1 MNSSIVRYFTK
12 GTSVTRSP
20 VITKT
25 GWLKCQWCGASPPPD
40 DSPLLG
46 KSRTNMGD
54 LHLLTQLSTCFVLF
68 CDWRIGT
75 LQFSLHTLCSWFLLQ
90 LEVINISEYLT
101 TQTPLPPFLPYPR
114 FLLELDLSQTAKMT
128 YVLLLDRATLSQKNL
143 WIDERGF
150 VFVIFTICSLAEQ
163 LGRSTVSVSSA
174 LKELDAAGLIERRRT
189 RFSSPNHIFVK
200 IPNVE

>member
-1 MNSSIVRYFTK
+1 
-12 GTSVTRSP
+12 
-20 VITKT
+20 
-25 GWLKCQWCGASPPPD
+25 
-40 DSPLLG
+40 
-46 KSRTNMGD
+46 MGD
-54 LHLLTQLSTCFVLF
+54 LNLLTQLSTCFVLF

-101 TQTPLPPFLPYPR
+101 TQTLLPPFLPYPR

-128 YVLLLDRATLSQKNL
+128 YVAAARPCHALAEKSLDRWTWFRVLSFL
-143 WIDERGF
+143 RF
-150 VFVIFTICSLAEQ
+150 CSLAEQ

>member
-1 MNSSIVRYFTK
+1 MFRAFLRLENWNPPILVTYSLFLISASAGGDQHFRISYHANSAAAVS
-12 GTSVTRSP
+12 
-20 VITKT
+20 
-25 GWLKCQWCGASPPPD
+25 
-40 DSPLLG
+40 
-46 KSRTNMGD
+46 
-54 LHLLTQLSTCFVLF
+54 
-68 CDWRIGT
+68 
-75 LQFSLHTLCSWFLLQ
+75 
-90 LEVINISEYLT
+90 
-101 TQTPLPPFLPYPR
+101 PYPR

>member
-1 MNSSIVRYFTK
+1 M
-12 GTSVTRSP
+12 
-20 VITKT
+20 
-25 GWLKCQWCGASPPPD
+25 
-40 DSPLLG
+40 
-46 KSRTNMGD
+46 
-54 LHLLTQLSTCFVLF
+54 
-68 CDWRIGT
+68 
-75 LQFSLHTLCSWFLLQ
+75 
-90 LEVINISEYLT
+90 INISVYLT

-128 YVLLLDRATLSQKNL
+128 YALLLDRATLSQKNL

>member
-1 MNSSIVRYFTK
+1 MLRNRRSRCLPSVGHLFQDHSRTIMTFCLQNCLQCYEMAFFIGYQVEGCFCPSKSRNLPYVPWQVNSSIVRYFTK

-54 LHLLTQLSTCFVLF
+54 LNLLTQLSTCFVLF

-75 LQFSLHTLCSWFLLQ
+75 HQFSLHTLCFWFLLQ

-101 TQTPLPPFLPYPR
+101 TQTLLPPFLPYPR

-128 YVLLLDRATLSQKNL
+128 YVLLLDRATLSQ
-143 WIDERGF
+143 
-150 VFVIFTICSLAEQ
+150 
-163 LGRSTVSVSSA
+163 
-174 LKELDAAGLIERRRT
+174 
-189 RFSSPNHIFVK
+189 
-200 IPNVE
+200 

>member
-1 MNSSIVRYFTK
+1 M
-12 GTSVTRSP
+12 
-20 VITKT
+20 
-25 GWLKCQWCGASPPPD
+25 
-40 DSPLLG
+40 
-46 KSRTNMGD
+46 
-54 LHLLTQLSTCFVLF
+54 
-68 CDWRIGT
+68 
-75 LQFSLHTLCSWFLLQ
+75 
-90 LEVINISEYLT
+90 INISEYLT

-128 YVLLLDRATLSQKNL
+128 YALLLDRATLSQKNL

-189 RFSSPNHIFVK
+189 LNKTVPSMSVAKAILDDMIEANKGYWPELH
-200 IPNVE
+200 

>member
-1 MNSSIVRYFTK
+1 MREPRGKILLETIKSQKSSQVVPSANGWKWKTLKPRAVVSARRKT
-12 GTSVTRSP
+12 P
-20 VITKT
+20 V
-25 GWLKCQWCGASPPPD
+25 
-40 DSPLLG
+40 
-46 KSRTNMGD
+46 
-54 LHLLTQLSTCFVLF
+54 
-68 CDWRIGT
+68 
-75 LQFSLHTLCSWFLLQ
+75 
-90 LEVINISEYLT
+90 
-101 TQTPLPPFLPYPR
+101 
-114 FLLELDLSQTAKMT
+114 LLELDLSQTAKMT

>member
-1 MNSSIVRYFTK
+1 MELPACKAV
-12 GTSVTRSP
+12 
-20 VITKT
+20 
-25 GWLKCQWCGASPPPD
+25 GAY
-40 DSPLLG
+40 
-46 KSRTNMGD
+46 
-54 LHLLTQLSTCFVLF
+54 H
-68 CDWRIGT
+68 
-75 LQFSLHTLCSWFLLQ
+75 
-90 LEVINISEYLT
+90 
-101 TQTPLPPFLPYPR
+101 
-114 FLLELDLSQTAKMT
+114 A
-128 YVLLLDRATLSQKNL
+128 LLLDRATLSQKNL

>member
-1 MNSSIVRYFTK
+1 MFRAFLRLENWNPPIL
-12 GTSVTRSP
+12 VTYSLFL
-20 VITKT
+20 IS
-25 GWLKCQWCGASPPPD
+25 ASA
-40 DSPLLG
+40 G
-46 KSRTNMGD
+46 GD
-54 LHLLTQLSTCFVLF
+54 QH
-68 CDWRIGT
+68 
-75 LQFSLHTLCSWFLLQ
+75 
-90 LEVINISEYLT
+90 SEYLT

-128 YVLLLDRATLSQKNL
+128 YVLLLDRTTLSQKNL

>member
-1 MNSSIVRYFTK
+1 M
-12 GTSVTRSP
+12 
-20 VITKT
+20 
-25 GWLKCQWCGASPPPD
+25 
-40 DSPLLG
+40 
-46 KSRTNMGD
+46 
-54 LHLLTQLSTCFVLF
+54 
-68 CDWRIGT
+68 
-75 LQFSLHTLCSWFLLQ
+75 
-90 LEVINISEYLT
+90 INISEYLT
-101 TQTPLPPFLPYPR
+101 TQTLLPPFLPYPR

-189 RFSSPNHIFVK
+189 RFSSPNHTFVK

>member
-1 MNSSIVRYFTK
+1 MFRAFLRLENWNPPILVTYALFLISASAGGDQHFRISYHANSAAAV
-12 GTSVTRSP
+12 SP
-20 VITKT
+20 I
-25 GWLKCQWCGASPPPD
+25 P
-40 DSPLLG
+40 
-46 KSRTNMGD
+46 
-54 LHLLTQLSTCFVLF
+54 
-68 CDWRIGT
+68 T
-75 LQFSLHTLCSWFLLQ
+75 L
-90 LEVINISEYLT
+90 
-101 TQTPLPPFLPYPR
+101 P
-114 FLLELDLSQTAKMT
+114 LELDLSQTAKMT
-128 YVLLLDRATLSQKNL
+128 YVLLDRATLSQKNL

>member
-1 MNSSIVRYFTK
+1 M
-12 GTSVTRSP
+12 
-20 VITKT
+20 
-25 GWLKCQWCGASPPPD
+25 
-40 DSPLLG
+40 
-46 KSRTNMGD
+46 
-54 LHLLTQLSTCFVLF
+54 
-68 CDWRIGT
+68 
-75 LQFSLHTLCSWFLLQ
+75 
-90 LEVINISEYLT
+90 INISEYLT
-101 TQTPLPPFLPYPR
+101 TQTLLPPFLPYPR

-128 YVLLLDRATLSQKNL
+128 YVLLLDRASATLSQKNL

>member
-1 MNSSIVRYFTK
+1 MFRAFLRLENWNPPILVTYALFLISASAGGDQHFRISYHANSAAAV
-12 GTSVTRSP
+12 SP
-20 VITKT
+20 I
-25 GWLKCQWCGASPPPD
+25 P
-40 DSPLLG
+40 
-46 KSRTNMGD
+46 
-54 LHLLTQLSTCFVLF
+54 
-68 CDWRIGT
+68 T
-75 LQFSLHTLCSWFLLQ
+75 L
-90 LEVINISEYLT
+90 
-101 TQTPLPPFLPYPR
+101 P
-114 FLLELDLSQTAKMT
+114 LELDLSQTAKMT

>member
-1 MNSSIVRYFTK
+1 
-12 GTSVTRSP
+12 
-20 VITKT
+20 
-25 GWLKCQWCGASPPPD
+25 
-40 DSPLLG
+40 
-46 KSRTNMGD
+46 MGD
-54 LHLLTQLSTCFVLF
+54 LNLLTQLSTCFVLF

-75 LQFSLHTLCSWFLLQ
+75 HQFSLHTLCFRFLLQ

-128 YVLLLDRATLSQKNL
+128 YALLLDRATLSQKNL
-143 WIDERGF
+143 WTDERGF

-174 LKELDAAGLIERRRT
+174 LKELDAAELIERRRT

>member
-1 MNSSIVRYFTK
+1 
-12 GTSVTRSP
+12 
-20 VITKT
+20 
-25 GWLKCQWCGASPPPD
+25 
-40 DSPLLG
+40 
-46 KSRTNMGD
+46 MGD
-54 LHLLTQLSTCFVLF
+54 LNLLTQLSTCFVLF
-68 CDWRIGT
+68 CDWRMEPSILVTYSLFLISASAGGDQHFRISYHANSAAAVSPIPT
-75 LQFSLHTLCSWFLLQ
+75 L
-90 LEVINISEYLT
+90 
-101 TQTPLPPFLPYPR
+101 PF
-114 FLLELDLSQTAKMT
+114 LELDLSQTAKMT

>member
-1 MNSSIVRYFTK
+1 MFRAFLRLENWNPPILVTYSLFLISASAGGDQHFRISYHANSAAAV
-12 GTSVTRSP
+12 SP
-20 VITKT
+20 I
-25 GWLKCQWCGASPPPD
+25 P
-40 DSPLLG
+40 
-46 KSRTNMGD
+46 
-54 LHLLTQLSTCFVLF
+54 
-68 CDWRIGT
+68 T
-75 LQFSLHTLCSWFLLQ
+75 L
-90 LEVINISEYLT
+90 
-101 TQTPLPPFLPYPR
+101 P
-114 FLLELDLSQTAKMT
+114 LELDLSQTAKMT

>member
-1 MNSSIVRYFTK
+1 
-12 GTSVTRSP
+12 
-20 VITKT
+20 
-25 GWLKCQWCGASPPPD
+25 
-40 DSPLLG
+40 
-46 KSRTNMGD
+46 MGD
-54 LHLLTQLSTCFVLF
+54 LNLLTQLSTCFVLF

-75 LQFSLHTLCSWFLLQ
+75 HQF
-90 LEVINISEYLT
+90 YLT

-128 YVLLLDRATLSQKNL
+128 YALLLDRATLSQKNL